1 MASRA
6 DVVMAQFDTNAAAE
20 ERKMQKRIE
29 NSKTIRNIDNITAT
43 AEGARMGLEM
53 GRTVSD
59 IHKGMKGFK
68 FRRDIRRKNID
79 SGMESGMSRREARKF
94 WRETGKAEAKA
105 FYKKIED
112 DGLSHNTMV
121 SMYLDGVNDDPS
133 GDNPKAP
140 TNASNYPDFVGPSPS
155 GQGFVGPVQ
164 GSSTTEEPSYPMMGP
179 GSAAGRGYFFSKGI
193 ANSIGYLK
201 DRFGKKDDE

>member
-6 DVVMAQFDTNAAAE
+6 DVIMAQFDTNAAAE
-20 ERKMQKRIE
+20 EREMQKRIE

-79 SGMESGMSRREARKF
+79 SGMESGMSRREARKS
-94 WRETGKAEAKA
+94 WRETGKAEAKK
-105 FYKKIED
+105 FYKANED

-140 TNASNYPDFVGPSPS
+140 TNANNYPDFVGPSQT

-164 GSSTTEEPSYPMMGP
+164 GSSTTEESSYPMMGP
-179 GSAAGRGYFFSKGI
+179 GSAAGRGYFFGKGI

>member
-20 ERKMQKRIE
+20 EREMQKRIE

-79 SGMESGMSRREARKF
+79 SGMESGMTRKEARKS

-105 FYKKIED
+105 FYKKNED

-133 GDNPKAP
+133 GDNPAKP
-140 TNASNYPDFVGPSPS
+140 PSNIKNYPEFVGPNQP

-164 GSSTTEEPSYPMMGP
+164 GSSTTEDNSWYLGKHAFRD
-179 GSAAGRGYFFSKGI
+179 GTKGQKAAKSLYDWW
-193 ANSIGYLK
+193 N
-201 DRFGKKDDE
+201 D